1 MKKLLPFIIC
11 LVCFAISSVFTLT
24 GVFDYLENK
33 SFDSRTKLTGSSVKT
48 NDTIC
53 FIAVDQESIEWAKE
67 NKGWGWPWPR
77 SAYGDIVRFMNAGN
91 AHSVMFDIMFTEP
104 SIYGDS
110 DDQYFGDSCKEYGR
124 AVNALYLGGADG
136 QSEALLPVKPILEGS
151 ACLGVVTSALDNDD
165 VVRRARLYETYGGKV
180 YPSLGSAPVFL
191 DEGEDGLLEL
201 EKHLPVVKKD
211 NTSILRYRKSIDQ
224 YLPYRASDILSSWDD
239 IQNGREPV
247 LLPEDFEGCPIY
259 IAYYA
264 PGLFDICSSP
274 VSQVYPGV
282 GVHITQLENIYENS
296 FVHSTPK
303 WVELIYLLL
312 LCLVTYGIIDWEKRL
327 KNRSWGIV
335 LSVFLFV
342 IFVSFITSLSFVLF
356 RLSVWMP
363 LISGLFAV
371 LICFMSQMV
380 YAYTTE
386 GRQKK
391 FIKNAFSQY
400 LSPTVIDQIV
410 SNPEKLKLGGEKR
423 CISIYFSDIQGF
435 TTISEHLS
443 PEQLTEVLNKYL
455 SEMTDI
461 IIESGGTIDKYE
473 GDAIIA
479 FWNAPVDQND
489 HAKRALEIAIK
500 NQKRLEELR
509 NELEKLCGKKIYQ
522 RIGINTGDAVVGN
535 MGSSKRFD
543 YTMLGDN
550 VNLASRL
557 EGLNKQ
563 FGTYLMC
570 SKSTKEMAQAQGCH
584 LNFRELG
591 KVVVVGR
598 NEAVTVYEP
607 MLTADFVA
615 KKDIYDKFDLAL
627 KEFYAGNLS
636 AAIEKFKSIESKDP
650 AALKYVERCK
660 FIQEKNLPADGLWHA
675 YSK

>member
-201 EKHLPVVKKD
+201 EKHLPIVKKD

-312 LCLVTYGIIDWEKRL
+312 LCLMEL
-327 KNRSWGIV
+327 
-335 LSVFLFV
+335 
-342 IFVSFITSLSFVLF
+342 
-356 RLSVWMP
+356 
-363 LISGLFAV
+363 
-371 LICFMSQMV
+371 
-380 YAYTTE
+380 
-386 GRQKK
+386 
-391 FIKNAFSQY
+391 
-400 LSPTVIDQIV
+400 
-410 SNPEKLKLGGEKR
+410 
-423 CISIYFSDIQGF
+423 
-435 TTISEHLS
+435 
-443 PEQLTEVLNKYL
+443 LT
-455 SEMTDI
+455 
-461 IIESGGTIDKYE
+461 
-473 GDAIIA
+473 
-479 FWNAPVDQND
+479 
-489 HAKRALEIAIK
+489 
-500 NQKRLEELR
+500 
-509 NELEKLCGKKIYQ
+509 GKK
-522 RIGINTGDAVVGN
+522 D
-535 MGSSKRFD
+535 
-543 YTMLGDN
+543 
-550 VNLASRL
+550 
-557 EGLNKQ
+557 
-563 FGTYLMC
+563 
-570 SKSTKEMAQAQGCH
+570 
-584 LNFRELG
+584 
-591 KVVVVGR
+591 
-598 NEAVTVYEP
+598 
-607 MLTADFVA
+607 
-615 KKDIYDKFDLAL
+615 
-627 KEFYAGNLS
+627 
-636 AAIEKFKSIESKDP
+636 
-650 AALKYVERCK
+650 
-660 FIQEKNLPADGLWHA
+660 
-675 YSK
+675 